1 MKIAAEPAS
10 FYSSLLE
17 RLESENGIED
27 TFAAVV
33 DRERMFADE
42 VQLFAV
48 SVGPG
53 FLVGKCSKLIVPIR
67 HTVAVVMNFTPEFSS
82 NFTLISR
89 DRKNSEVEAASD
101 WAIVI
106 NMTVSDQIM

>member
-1 MKIAAEPAS
+1 MHRHCRETGDGLKIAAEPAS

-82 NFTLISR
+82 DFTSLGIISI
-89 DRKNSEVEAASD
+89 KWEETWS
-101 WAIVI
+101 
-106 NMTVSDQIM
+106 